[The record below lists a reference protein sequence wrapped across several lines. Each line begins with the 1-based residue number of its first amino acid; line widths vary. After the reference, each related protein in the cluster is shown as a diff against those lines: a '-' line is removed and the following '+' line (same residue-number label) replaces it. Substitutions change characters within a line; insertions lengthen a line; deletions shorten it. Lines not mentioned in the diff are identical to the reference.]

1 MICQKL
7 LVNLNFYHLRKNNIW
22 IFYQLTRIQS
32 SGRNL
37 DEKIDNTGKYSLIN
51 NGNID
56 GDPYRAYLL
65 SNLSFGNNLE
75 SLGAYTLIQGDIN
88 PKSINPLLA
97 LYYAQNVGNNLSPLE
112 LYALLTL
119 GIGRVNS
126 STNHAKSFYLFW
138 EIPFLQLKCHFTLQS
153 NFN

>member
-37 DEKIDNTGKYSLIN
+37 DEKIDNMSKYSLIN

-56 GDPYRAYLL
+56 GDPYRAYLS

-75 SLGAYTLIQGDIN
+75 SFGAYTLI
-88 PKSINPLLA
+88 
-97 LYYAQNVGNNLSPLE
+97 
-112 LYALLTL
+112 
-119 GIGRVNS
+119 
-126 STNHAKSFYLFW
+126 
-138 EIPFLQLKCHFTLQS
+138 
-153 NFN
+153 